1 MGGKYILEATG
12 IDKAFSGV
20 TVLKGAE
27 LCIEPGELHALM
39 GENGAGKSTLMKI
52 IMGIYTKDAGKVIL
66 DGKEVEF
73 KSAREALDAGISM
86 IHQELSPIPEMTV
99 AENVF
104 LGREQKKIKGLPFV
118 DKKQLNQKTQELL
131 VEYELDQYIK
141 PTMKMKNLN
150 IAQIQMMEIIKAVS
164 YNSKV
169 IIMDEPT
176 SSLSEKETETLFHI
190 IDNLRAKKVG
200 IIYISHRMEEV
211 FELADRVSVLR
222 DGQFIGCMKV
232 ADASREQLINMMVGR
247 ELEGGYPTNTAK
259 KGEVVLELK
268 NFTRKGVFEDVNL
281 KVRAGEILGLAGL
294 VGAGRSEV
302 MRALVGY
309 DKLDSGEIYL
319 EGKQITIRHPQDA
332 IKHHI
337 VMASEDRK
345 ELGLV
350 LCRNI
355 KENVSL
361 QNFDKLSGASFIQK
375 PKERKLAKEYTEKM
389 ATKMNGIDDLVSS
402 LSGGNQQKV
411 VLAKCLMSEPIICEN
426 DDMGMGALSAA
437 QAAGRDD
444 IIIGGVDGLDDAVAA
459 VKDGSYGVSVLQ
471 DSAGQGRVGVDVAVA
486 AAKGEEVEPDTR
498 IPFRPITKD
507 NVDAYLEGGVD
518 AISGDDAAEDTT
530 EEKTDEAAD
539 DTAAEDTTE
548 EEAK

>member
-1 MGGKYILEATG
+1 MAGKYILEAKG
-12 IDKAFSGV
+12 IDKSFSGV

-52 IMGIYTKDAGKVIL
+52 IMGIYTKDAGQVIL
-66 DGKEVEF
+66 DGKEVDF

-118 DKKQLNQKTQELL
+118 DKKELNKKTQELL
-131 VEYELDQYIK
+131 VEYDLSEFIK
-141 PTMKMKNLN
+141 PNMKMKDLN

-176 SSLSEKETETLFHI
+176 SSLSEKETETLFRI
-190 IDNLRAKKVG
+190 IDNLKQKKVG

-247 ELEGGYPTNTAK
+247 ELESGYPRNMAE
-259 KGEVVLELK
+259 KGMVVLELK
-268 NFTRKGVFEDVNL
+268 NFTRKGVFENVNL
-281 KVRAGEILGLAGL
+281 QVRAGEILGMAGL

-309 DKLDSGEIYL
+309 DKLDSGEIIL
-319 EGKQITIRHPQDA
+319 EGQKIEIKHPKDAIRH
-332 IKHHI
+332 HI
-337 VMASEDRK
+337 IMASEDRK
-345 ELGLV
+345 QLGLV
-350 LCRNI
+350 LCRSI
-355 KENVSL
+355 KENVSI
-361 QNFDKLSGASFIQK
+361 QNFDKMSSGSFINK
-375 PKERKLAKEYTEKM
+375 IKESHLANEYTEKM
-389 ATKMNGIDDLVSS
+389 ATKMNGISDLVSS

-411 VLAKCLMSEPIICEN
+411 VLAKCLLSDPKVLIMDEPTRGIDVGAKAAIYNIMIELAKQGIAIIMISSEMPELIGMS
-426 DDMGMGALSAA
+426 DRVVVM
-437 QAAGRDD
+437 AGGKVR
-444 IIIGGVDGLDDAVAA
+444 GEL
-459 VKDGSYGVSVLQ
+459 
-471 DSAGQGRVGVDVAVA
+471 VG
-486 AAKGEEVEPDTR
+486 
-498 IPFRPITKD
+498 
-507 NVDAYLEGGVD
+507 
-518 AISGDDAAEDTT
+518 
-530 EEKTDEAAD
+530 
-539 DTAAEDTTE
+539 
-548 EEAK
+548 EEAKSQQVIMNLAFGGE

>member
-1 MGGKYILEATG
+1 MAGKYILEAKG
-12 IDKAFSGV
+12 IDKSFSGV

-27 LCIEPGELHALM
+27 LNIEPGELHALM

-66 DGKEVEF
+66 DGQEVDF
-73 KSAREALDAGISM
+73 KSARDALDAGISM

-118 DKKQLNQKTQELL
+118 DKKELNKKTQELL
-131 VEYELDQYIK
+131 EEYELSEFIR
-141 PTMKMKNLN
+141 PNMKMKDLN
-150 IAQIQMMEIIKAVS
+150 IAQIQMMEFIKAVS

-176 SSLSEKETETLFHI
+176 SSLSEKETETLFRI
-190 IDNLRAKKVG
+190 IDSLKAKNVG

-222 DGQFIGCMKV
+222 DGQFIGCVKV
-232 ADASREQLINMMVGR
+232 AEASREQLINMMVGR
-247 ELEGGYPTNTAK
+247 ELEGGYPKNTAK

-268 NFTRKGVFEDVNL
+268 NFTRKGVFENVNL
-281 KVRAGEILGLAGL
+281 KVRAGEILGMAGL

-309 DKLDSGEIYL
+309 DKLDSGEIIL
-319 EGKQITIRHPQDA
+319 EGQKIEINHPKDA

-337 VMASEDRK
+337 IMASEDRK
-345 ELGLV
+345 QLGLV
-350 LCRNI
+350 LCRSI

-361 QNFDKLSGASFIQK
+361 QNFDKMSTGSFINK
-375 PKERKLAKEYTEKM
+375 LKENKLANEYTEKM
-389 ATKMNGIDDLVSS
+389 ATKMNGIGDLVSS

-411 VLAKCLMSEPIICEN
+411 VLAKCLLSDPKVLIMDEPTRGIDVGAKAAIYNIMIDLAKQGIAIIMISSEMPELIGMS
-426 DDMGMGALSAA
+426 DRVMVM
-437 QAAGRDD
+437 AGGKVR
-444 IIIGGVDGLDDAVAA
+444 GELE
-459 VKDGSYGVSVLQ
+459 
-471 DSAGQGRVGVDVAVA
+471 
-486 AAKGEEVEPDTR
+486 GEEAQSQQA
-498 IPFRPITKD
+498 IMNLAF
-507 NVDAYLEGGVD
+507 GG
-518 AISGDDAAEDTT
+518 E
-530 EEKTDEAAD
+530 
-539 DTAAEDTTE
+539 
-548 EEAK
+548 

>member
-1 MGGKYILEATG
+1 MASKYILEATG

-52 IMGIYTKDAGKVIL
+52 IMGIYTRDAGKVVL

-118 DKKQLNQKTQELL
+118 DKKELNRMTQALL
-131 VEYELDQYIK
+131 EEYELDEFIK
-141 PTMKMKNLN
+141 PGMKMKNLN

-176 SSLSEKETETLFHI
+176 SSLSEKETKVLFRI
-190 IDNLRAKKVG
+190 IDTLREKKVG
-200 IIYISHRMEEV
+200 IIYISHRMDEV
-211 FELADRVSVLR
+211 FQLADRVSVLR
-222 DGQFIGCMKV
+222 DGMFIGCVKI

-247 ELEGGYPTNTAK
+247 ELEGGYPKNTAK

-268 NFTRKGVFEDVNL
+268 NFTRKGVFENINL
-281 KVRAGEILGLAGL
+281 QVRAGEILGMAGL

-309 DKLDSGEIYL
+309 DPLDSGEILL
-319 EGKQITIRHPQDA
+319 EGKPIK
-332 IKHHI
+332 IKHPSDAVKNHI
-337 VMASEDRK
+337 IMASEDRK
-345 ELGLV
+345 QLGLV
-350 LCRNI
+350 LCRSI

-361 QNFDKLSGASFIQK
+361 QNFDKLANASFVNKI
-375 PKERKLAKEYTEKM
+375 KERQYAKEYNEKM
-389 ATKMNGIDDLVSS
+389 TTKMNGIDDLVSS

-411 VLAKCLMSEPIICEN
+411 VLAKCLMSEPKVLIMDEPTRGIDVGAKAAIYNIMIDLAKQGIAIIMISSE
-426 DDMGMGALSAA
+426 MPELIGMSDKIMIM
-437 QAAGRDD
+437 AGGKVRGVLDAD
-444 IIIGGVDGLDDAVAA
+444 EKPSQQEILNLAFGG
-459 VKDGSYGVSVLQ
+459 
-471 DSAGQGRVGVDVAVA
+471 
-486 AAKGEEVEPDTR
+486 E
-498 IPFRPITKD
+498 
-507 NVDAYLEGGVD
+507 
-518 AISGDDAAEDTT
+518 
-530 EEKTDEAAD
+530 
-539 DTAAEDTTE
+539 
-548 EEAK
+548 

>member
-52 IMGIYTKDAGKVIL
+52 IMGIYTKDAGKVVL

-222 DGQFIGCMKV
+222 DGQFIGCVKV

-259 KGEVVLELK
+259 KGAVVFELK
-268 NFTRKGVFEDVNL
+268 NFTRKGVFEDV
-281 KVRAGEILGLAGL
+281 
-294 VGAGRSEV
+294 

-309 DKLDSGEIYL
+309 DKMDFGEIYL

-411 VLAKCLMSEPIICEN
+411 VLAKCLMSEPKVLIMDEPTRGIDVGAKAAIYNIMIDLAKQGIAIIMISSE
-426 DDMGMGALSAA
+426 MPELIGMSDRVMVMAN
-437 QAAGRDD
+437 
-444 IIIGGVDGLDDAVAA
+444 
-459 VKDGSYGVSVLQ
+459 
-471 DSAGQGRVGVDVAVA
+471 GRV
-486 AAKGEEVEPDTR
+486 KGE
-498 IPFRPITKD
+498 
-507 NVDAYLEGGVD
+507 LEGEETASQQ
-518 AISGDDAAEDTT
+518 AIMNLAFGGNEQ
-530 EEKTDEAAD
+530 
-539 DTAAEDTTE
+539 
-548 EEAK
+548 

>member
-1 MGGKYILEATG
+1 MAGKYILEAKG
-12 IDKAFSGV
+12 IDKSFSGV

-27 LCIEPGELHALM
+27 LNIEPGELHALM

-66 DGKEVEF
+66 DGQEVDF
-73 KSAREALDAGISM
+73 KSARDALDAGISM

-118 DKKQLNQKTQELL
+118 DKKELNKKTQELL
-131 VEYELDQYIK
+131 EEYELSEFIR
-141 PTMKMKNLN
+141 PNMKMNHLN

-176 SSLSEKETETLFHI
+176 SSLSEKETETLFRI
-190 IDNLRAKKVG
+190 IDSLKAKNVG

-222 DGQFIGCMKV
+222 DGQFIGCVKV
-232 ADASREQLINMMVGR
+232 AEASREQLINMMVGR
-247 ELEGGYPTNTAK
+247 ELEGGYPKNTAK

-268 NFTRKGVFEDVNL
+268 NFTRKGVFENVNL
-281 KVRAGEILGLAGL
+281 KVRAGEILGMAGL

-309 DKLDSGEIYL
+309 DKLDSGEIIL
-319 EGKQITIRHPQDA
+319 EGQKIEINHPKDA

-337 VMASEDRK
+337 IMASEDRK
-345 ELGLV
+345 QLGLV
-350 LCRNI
+350 LCRSI

-361 QNFDKLSGASFIQK
+361 QNFDKMSTGSFINK
-375 PKERKLAKEYTEKM
+375 LKENKLANEYTEKM
-389 ATKMNGIDDLVSS
+389 ATKMNGIGDLVSS

-411 VLAKCLMSEPIICEN
+411 VLAKCLLSDPKVLIMDEPTRGIDVGAKAAIYNIMIDLAKQGIAIIMISSEMPELIGMS
-426 DDMGMGALSAA
+426 DRVMVM
-437 QAAGRDD
+437 AGGKVR
-444 IIIGGVDGLDDAVAA
+444 GELE
-459 VKDGSYGVSVLQ
+459 
-471 DSAGQGRVGVDVAVA
+471 
-486 AAKGEEVEPDTR
+486 GEEAQSQQA
-498 IPFRPITKD
+498 IMNLAF
-507 NVDAYLEGGVD
+507 GG
-518 AISGDDAAEDTT
+518 E
-530 EEKTDEAAD
+530 
-539 DTAAEDTTE
+539 
-548 EEAK
+548 

>member
-1 MGGKYILEATG
+1 MAGKYILEAKG
-12 IDKAFSGV
+12 INKSFSGV

-27 LCIEPGELHALM
+27 LNIEPGELHALM

-66 DGKEVEF
+66 DGQEVDF
-73 KSAREALDAGISM
+73 KSARDALDAGISM

-118 DKKQLNQKTQELL
+118 DKKELNKKTQELL
-131 VEYELDQYIK
+131 EEYELSEFIR
-141 PTMKMKNLN
+141 PNMKMKDLN

-176 SSLSEKETETLFHI
+176 SSLSEKETETLFRI
-190 IDNLRAKKVG
+190 IDSLKAKNVG

-222 DGQFIGCMKV
+222 DGQFIGCVKV
-232 ADASREQLINMMVGR
+232 AEASREQLINMMVGR
-247 ELEGGYPTNTAK
+247 ELEGGYPKNTAK

-268 NFTRKGVFEDVNL
+268 NFTRKGVFENVNL
-281 KVRAGEILGLAGL
+281 KVRAGEILGMAGL

-309 DKLDSGEIYL
+309 DKLDSGEIIL
-319 EGKQITIRHPQDA
+319 EGQKIEINHPKDA

-337 VMASEDRK
+337 IMASEDRK
-345 ELGLV
+345 QLGLV
-350 LCRNI
+350 LCRSI

-361 QNFDKLSGASFIQK
+361 QNFDKMSTGSFINK
-375 PKERKLAKEYTEKM
+375 LKENKLANEYTEKM
-389 ATKMNGIDDLVSS
+389 ATKMNGIGDLVSS

-411 VLAKCLMSEPIICEN
+411 VLAKCLLSDPKVLIMDEPTRGIDVGAKAAIYNIMIDLAKQGIAIIMISSEMPELIGMS
-426 DDMGMGALSAA
+426 DRVMVM
-437 QAAGRDD
+437 AGGKVR
-444 IIIGGVDGLDDAVAA
+444 GELE
-459 VKDGSYGVSVLQ
+459 
-471 DSAGQGRVGVDVAVA
+471 
-486 AAKGEEVEPDTR
+486 GEEAQSQQA
-498 IPFRPITKD
+498 IMNLAF
-507 NVDAYLEGGVD
+507 GG
-518 AISGDDAAEDTT
+518 E
-530 EEKTDEAAD
+530 
-539 DTAAEDTTE
+539 
-548 EEAK
+548 

>member
-1 MGGKYILEATG
+1 MAGKYILEATG
-12 IDKAFSGV
+12 IMKSFSGV
-20 TVLKGAE
+20 TVLNGAE

-73 KSAREALDAGISM
+73 KSARDALDAGISM

-118 DKKQLNQKTQELL
+118 DKKELNRKTQELL
-131 VEYELDQYIK
+131 EEYNLEQFIR
-141 PTMKMKNLN
+141 PSMKMKDLN

-176 SSLSEKETETLFHI
+176 SSLSEKETETLFEI
-190 IDNLRAKKVG
+190 IDSLRKKDVG

-211 FELADRVSVLR
+211 FQLADRVSVLR
-222 DGQFIGCMKV
+222 DGQFIGCVKV
-232 ADASREQLINMMVGR
+232 KDASREQLINMMVGR
-247 ELEGGYPTNTAK
+247 ELEGGYPRNTAQ

-268 NFTRKGVFEDVNL
+268 NFTRKGVFENVNL
-281 KVRAGEILGLAGL
+281 KVHAGEILGMAGL

-302 MRALVGY
+302 MKALVGY
-309 DKLDSGEIYL
+309 YPLYTGEIYL
-319 EGKQITIRHPQDA
+319 DGQKISIKHPHDA
-332 IKHHI
+332 IRHHI

-350 LCRNI
+350 LCRSI

-361 QNFDKLSGASFIQK
+361 QNFDKLSSASFIQK
-375 PKERKLAKEYTEKM
+375 IKEKKMASEYTEKM
-389 ATKMNGIDDLVSS
+389 STKMNGTDDLVSS

-411 VLAKCLMSEPIICEN
+411 VLAKCLLSDPKVLIMDEPTRGIDVGAKAAIYKIMVGLAEQGIAIIMISSEMPELIGMSDRIIV
-426 DDMGMGALSAA
+426 MS
-437 QAAGRDD
+437 
-444 IIIGGVDGLDDAVAA
+444 GG
-459 VKDGSYGVSVLQ
+459 KI
-471 DSAGQGRVGVDVAVA
+471 R
-486 AAKGEEVEPDTR
+486 GE
-498 IPFRPITKD
+498 
-507 NVDAYLEGGVD
+507 LEGQ
-518 AISGDDAAEDTT
+518 
-530 EEKTDEAAD
+530 EAQSQQTIMNLAFGG
-539 DTAAEDTTE
+539 E
-548 EEAK
+548 